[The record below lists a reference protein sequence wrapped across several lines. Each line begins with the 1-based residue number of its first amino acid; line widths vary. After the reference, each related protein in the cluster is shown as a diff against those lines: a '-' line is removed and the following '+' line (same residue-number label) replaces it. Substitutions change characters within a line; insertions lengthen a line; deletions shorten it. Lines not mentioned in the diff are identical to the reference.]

1 MRRLTLL
8 VAAVALACA
17 LSASGQPSKGSTA
30 GGASHV
36 MMRTAEMKWGEA
48 PPKLPKGAQLVV
60 LAGDPGAT
68 GPFAIRL
75 KLPAGYKIAPHW
87 HPTDEQVTVV
97 SGDFSM
103 GMGDTF
109 DKAALKAL
117 GLGGYALLPAE
128 QRHFAWS
135 RAGGVVEVH
144 GMARSC

>member
-17 LSASGQPSKGSTA
+17 LSASAQPSKGSTA

-68 GPFAIRL
+68 GPFALRL
-75 KLPAGYKIAPHW
+75 KLPAG
-87 HPTDEQVTVV
+87 
-97 SGDFSM
+97 
-103 GMGDTF
+103 
-109 DKAALKAL
+109 
-117 GLGGYALLPAE
+117 
-128 QRHFAWS
+128 
-135 RAGGVVEVH
+135 
-144 GMARSC
+144 